1 MTDGASRCERWGE
14 RDCGGWGEGD
24 CESEDDEVTYGNE
37 NLHDEGLRDAEV
49 ADVELCVKDRAGME
63 MDAMLGA
70 IQNFY
75 EGMGTRPEINSSS

>member
-1 MTDGASRCERWGE
+1 M
-14 RDCGGWGEGD
+14 
-24 CESEDDEVTYGNE
+24 TYGNE